1 MVRPPAVDQAQ
12 PEEQGERD
20 HEQHDGDR
28 RRARRLSAL
37 HLPEDVDR
45 GNLGLE
51 RLVAR
56 QEDHR
61 AELAHGPG
69 EAKGRPRE
77 YGRREGGQ
85 DDPPEGGEAARPQR
99 SRRLL
104 HVAVQLKK
112 HRLNGPDD
120 EREGDEK
127 QRQPHGRLGV
137 GDVQSQRALGTVER
151 EQRQASYDGRE
162 GEGEVYDRV
171 YDRLAPERVAH
182 EYPGNDGPG
191 DDVDGHDY
199 QRSQE
204 GEPEGGEGL
213 RVGDRPYETADPVL
227 CGLPHDRGE
236 RDEDQEAEVGD
247 HHPAAGEAAFAL
259 WRGGPGRSLCV
270 ARDAHYSVGSPTSR
284 SMSAMMLPSGSKNSS
299 MTLSQPPSS
308 SIVNRPGGTGKSNFL
323 NSFSTTGR

>member
-12 PEEQGERD
+12 PEEQGEGDR
-20 HEQHDGDR
+20 EQHDGDR
-28 RRARRLSAL
+28 RRARRFSAL

-69 EAKGRPRE
+69 ETQGRPRE

-104 HVAVQLKK
+104 HVAVQLEK

-120 EREGDEK
+120 ERKGDEK
-127 QRQPHGRLGV
+127 QRHRYGRLGV

-151 EQRQASYDGRE
+151 EQRQARHDGRQ

-171 YDRLAPERVAH
+171 YDPLTPERVAH
-182 EYPGNDGPG
+182 EYPGNNGPG
-191 DDVDGHDY
+191 DDV
-199 QRSQE
+199 
-204 GEPEGGEGL
+204 
-213 RVGDRPYETADPVL
+213 RVGDRPYEAADPVL
-227 CGLPHDRGE
+227 RGLPHDCGE

-247 HHPAAGEAAFAL
+247 YHPAAGEAALAL
-259 WRGGPGRSLCV
+259 GRGGSGRSLFV
-270 ARDAHYSVGSPTSR
+270 ARNAHYSVGSPTSR

-299 MTLSQPPSS
+299 ITVSQPPTS